1 MRHASGMRWIVLSA
15 MAALACCTA
24 PQARGGSDLFHTVPN
39 TPKTTVNGLAIQIEC
54 TWPECRGYR
63 PVRLQVTCVPPAT
76 ADRTLSVELGMGM
89 GPHSQRNLIRV
100 ATEIE
105 IPAGSSMVTKV
116 LSVPQYTLSQY
127 WSLTVWEDGVR
138 LDDLCDEFG
147 NLRTS
152 EIGALGTPE
161 LPAIL
166 FVTSTRHNLKPLEM
180 LAESYGN
187 VANPRNY
194 PMGNAPNAFA
204 DVTSVATF
212 AEQPVE
218 KLPESWTNYSG
229 VDLVFLP
236 LGDVQSLAT
245 KRPEAW
251 RALREWTCAG
261 GNLCVYGAGDDWH
274 ALPELEGLLKIPEQG
289 VYEKDTVRGWR
300 KAILPSSA
308 PPAAAIA
315 QIAGL
320 ALPLPSGSPLAGMKD
335 DEVPFVLH
343 PLMLGQVAAIATDQP
358 FPGERASWQVLFD
371 TLEPA
376 RWNWRTRHGL
386 TCDNTNPDF
395 DNYLIGEV
403 GLPPI
408 GAYRVL
414 ITVFVLGIGP
424 LNYWLLRRSG
434 RLHLL
439 LFTVPAAALLVSVAL
454 VGYVFVADGLTS
466 RLRSRSYTEI
476 DQRTGQAVSWAR
488 LSYYAGLAPADGLK
502 FSDDVVVL
510 PFEKQPE
517 WTERSARPRTMEWG
531 AEQHLSRGWLNARTP
546 TQYLTVRAYQSPR
559 KLNFASPAGSP
570 DLALRNE
577 LGTRIKFLMVRDQ
590 AGSSYFAHDIDPG
603 AVVSL
608 KPFGPATS
616 ATSDAFGEMIRA
628 FRADTPA
635 TPAQIA
641 SLGLDAFGRR
651 RNRRGRYFHQSQ
663 TNLASTTS
671 LLELSLNA
679 AASTAPFSGLEPG
692 SYVAIVERPA
702 EIEAGFDNPTES
714 QGLHVIR
721 GKW

>member
-1 MRHASGMRWIVLSA
+1 MRHASGLCWIVLSA
-15 MAALACCTA
+15 VAALVSCVPRPAY
-24 PQARGGSDLFHTVPN
+24 GGSDLFHAVPIG
-39 TPKTTVNGLAIQIEC
+39 PKTTVNGLAIQIESS
-54 TWPECRGYR
+54 WPECRGYR
-63 PVRLQVTCVPPAT
+63 PVRLQVTCSPPAT
-76 ADRTLSVELGMGM
+76 ADRTLSVELGMG
-89 GPHSQRNLIRV
+89 PHAQRNLMRV

-105 IPAGSSMVTKV
+105 IPAGSATVTKV
-116 LSVPQYTLSQY
+116 LSVPQYTLSQI
-127 WSLTVWEDGVR
+127 WSLTVWEDGLR
-138 LDDLCDEFG
+138 LDDLCIEYG
-147 NLRTS
+147 NTS
-152 EIGALGTPE
+152 ISDIGAWGVPE

-166 FVTSTRHNLKPLEM
+166 FVTSASHNLKPLEM

-187 VANPRNY
+187 VGSPRNY
-194 PMGNAPNAFA
+194 PQGNSPNAFA
-204 DVTSVATF
+204 DVSSVATF

-218 KLPESWTNYSG
+218 KLPENWINYSG

-236 LGDVQSLAT
+236 LADVQSLAT

-261 GNLCVYGAGDDWH
+261 GNLCVYGVGDDWH
-274 ALPELEGLLKIPEQG
+274 ALAELEVLLKIPEQS

-300 KAILPSSA
+300 KAALQSVA
-308 PPAAAIA
+308 PPTAALA

-320 ALPLPSGSPLAGMKD
+320 ALPQSGASLAKMAD
-335 DEVPFVLH
+335 DEVPFVVR
-343 PLMLGQVAAIATDQP
+343 PLMLGQVAALASDQP
-358 FPGERASWQVLFD
+358 FPGERASWQLLFD

-376 RWNWRTRHGL
+376 HWNWRSRHGL

-403 GLPPI
+403 GLPPV

-414 ITVFVLGIGP
+414 ITFFVLGICP

-466 RLRSRSYTEI
+466 RLRARSYTEI
-476 DQRTGQAVSWAR
+476 DQRSGQAVSWAR

-510 PFEKQPE
+510 PFEKAPE
-517 WTERSARPRTMEWG
+517 WTERGARSRTVEWG
-531 AEQHLSRGWLNARTP
+531 ESQHLSRGWLNARTP

-559 KLNFASPAGSP
+559 RLKFASTTGSQ

-577 LGTRIKFLMVRDQ
+577 LGTRIKFLTVRGQ
-590 AGSSYFAHDIDPG
+590 TGESYFARDIEPG
-603 AVVSL
+603 AAIRL
-608 KPFGPATS
+608 TPFGPATS
-616 ATSDAFGEMIRA
+616 ATSDAFGAMMGA

-641 SLGLDAFGRR
+641 AMGLDAFGRR
-651 RNRRGRYFHQSQ
+651 RNRRGRYFIQSQ

-671 LLELSLNA
+671 LLELTLKA
-679 AASTAPFSGLEPG
+679 ASSTAPFSGLEPG
-692 SYVAIVERPA
+692 SYVAIVERPT
-702 EIEAGFDNPTES
+702 EIEAGFGNPTES